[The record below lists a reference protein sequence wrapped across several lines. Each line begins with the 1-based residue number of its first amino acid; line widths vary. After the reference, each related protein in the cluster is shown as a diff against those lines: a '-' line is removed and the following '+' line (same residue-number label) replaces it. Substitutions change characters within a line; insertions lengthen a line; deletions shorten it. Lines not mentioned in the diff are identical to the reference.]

1 MRARRSA
8 REVVVC
14 QDGERVRDVVGPGGV
29 LSVYKQA
36 VLSNDG
42 IVVLVWWQLPRE
54 GEWKGG

>member
-14 QDGERVRDVVGPGGV
+14 QDGERVGDVVGPGGL

-36 VLSNDG
+36 VVSNDG
-42 IVVLVWWQLPRE
+42 FVVLVWW
-54 GEWKGG
+54 